1 MSSCSTASTTCAR
14 RRPPAAASC
23 SRRRTTPN
31 PEFAVQGLAA
41 AGVKVFALVEPLQPP
56 ELGRLMRSLRAVH
69 GHEYQ
74 AVSFGA
80 IKNAIAWLRGGG
92 VVAILV
98 DRDIQKR
105 GVEIEFCGYPAKFP
119 TGAVDLAMRTGSV
132 LIPGWVRR
140 TGGFRV
146 HAAIG
151 PPMPLIMTGNTDDD
165 LRINSARL
173 LALFEQHLRQ
183 DPGQWSVLDR
193 IWPDDIEAAQ
203 SAAAPTRQW
212 IARRYNDVQTRVR
225 GSRRS
230 LKAARVGIAD
240 LHIHTRYGDG
250 MATVPELLE
259 YVEHHTRPRRHR
271 RHRARH
277 LACRRRSARAA
288 RPRRLPVRVICGEEI
303 TTLDGH
309 LIALDIDAPLPELP
323 PHRRD
328 AGGDP
333 PAGRHRDRAASALV
347 SHPQRHPQGLR
358 TRAASAPTKR
368 SVSMRSRNT
377 T

>member
-1 MSSCSTASTTCAR
+1 MRFIPHPGKWKYYLMLAVVNTIGRMPLGWRYGIARIVSDRVYDWRPKIRNNVRSNIRHVLGPQASDDEVDRIAR
-14 RRPPAAASC
+14 QSARNAGRYYADVVGMHRIDVFRFLENELVLEGVEYVREAQAAGHGVVLASAHYA
-23 SRRRTTPN
+23 N

-56 ELGRLMRSLRAVH
+56 ELGRLMRSLRTVH

-105 GVEIEFCGYPAKFP
+105 GVEIDFCGYPAKFP

-140 TGGFRV
+140 TGGFKV

-151 PPMPLIMTGNTDDD
+151 PPMPLIRTGNNDDD

-173 LALFEQHLRQ
+173 LAIFEEHLRQ

-193 IWPDDIEAAQ
+193 IWPDDI
-203 SAAAPTRQW
+203 APAPSVAEPPEEPEDRQ
-212 IARRYNDVQTRVR
+212 AVQ
-225 GSRRS
+225 
-230 LKAARVGIAD
+230 
-240 LHIHTRYGDG
+240 
-250 MATVPELLE
+250 
-259 YVEHHTRPRRHR
+259 
-271 RHRARH
+271 
-277 LACRRRSARAA
+277 
-288 RPRRLPVRVICGEEI
+288 
-303 TTLDGH
+303 
-309 LIALDIDAPLPELP
+309 
-323 PHRRD
+323 
-328 AGGDP
+328 
-333 PAGRHRDRAASALV
+333 
-347 SHPQRHPQGLR
+347 
-358 TRAASAPTKR
+358 
-368 SVSMRSRNT
+368 
-377 T
+377 